1 MKYIV
6 AAIAMLV
13 IAVAS
18 FSTIKRVS
26 PISWGWWGM
35 TNTHSGVALDG
46 YDAVAYF
53 DDGQAL
59 QGASEFSL
67 DWADATWHFKSAANR
82 DKFAADPDAFAP
94 QFGGFCSFA
103 VSKGVTANPTT
114 DAWHIHD
121 GKLYV
126 FADEDVRD
134 EWVASIESGSLK
146 KSEQNWAQR

>member
-1 MKYIV
+1 MKYVYATI
-6 AAIAMLV
+6 AILV

-18 FSTIKRVS
+18 FATVKRVS
-26 PISWGWWGM
+26 PIGWGM
-35 TNTHSGVALDG
+35 WGTTNTLSGVALDG
-46 YDAVAYF
+46 YEAVAYF
-53 DDGQAL
+53 DDGQAS
-59 QGASEFSL
+59 QGDSEFSFE
-67 DWADATWHFKSAANR
+67 WADATWHFKTAANR
-82 DKFAADPDAFAP
+82 DKFAANPDAFAP

-134 EWVASIESGSLK
+134 EWVATIESGSLR
-146 KSEQNWAQR
+146 KSEENWAKR